1 MRRGP
6 DRDLD
11 RTPARSSAGP
21 RATGGAVVGTLLG
34 RLTLDV
40 RGGEGARGPDRS
52 KHAWYAECP
61 TPGLRNHLLDGGRR
75 PRAHGPEL
83 CKTRDLKRVRTCPD
97 LASSPLSQTHDQKR
111 ASAIGIY
118 PEDVVDPVPEPGV
131 RRAERLCEKA
141 VTVLGVDGA
150 GLSMMTTAGH
160 RGTVCATDQ
169 IARRIEDLQ
178 FTLGEGPCYDA
189 FIGSGP
195 ILVPDINAATSMAAS
210 SWPVFTEEV
219 AAAGVGALFAFP
231 LMIGA
236 IPLGAL
242 DFYRCRPGELSS
254 DQLATA
260 WDIAD
265 AAAGSLL
272 DMRSGT
278 GLDLPEESAPRGAS
292 YRLEVHQATGMIS
305 VQLETALDEALLL
318 LRAYAFAEDID
329 IDDVARDVVAGR
341 LHLTRERD

>member
-1 MRRGP
+1 M
-6 DRDLD
+6 
-11 RTPARSSAGP
+11 
-21 RATGGAVVGTLLG
+21 
-34 RLTLDV
+34 
-40 RGGEGARGPDRS
+40 
-52 KHAWYAECP
+52 
-61 TPGLRNHLLDGGRR
+61 
-75 PRAHGPEL
+75 
-83 CKTRDLKRVRTCPD
+83 
-97 LASSPLSQTHDQKR
+97 
-111 ASAIGIY
+111 GIY
-118 PEDVVDPVPEPGV
+118 PEDPADPLPEPGV
-131 RRAERLCEKA
+131 RRAERLCQKA
-141 VTVLGVDGA
+141 VTILGVDGA

-189 FIGSGP
+189 FAGSGP
-195 ILVPDINAATSMAAS
+195 VLVPDVNAATGTTAS
-210 SWPVFTEEV
+210 SWPVFAEAV

-242 DFYRCRPGELSS
+242 DFYRRRPGELSS
-254 DQLATA
+254 DQLVAA
-260 WDIAD
+260 WDVAD

-278 GLDLPEESAPRGAS
+278 GVDLPEESAPRGAS

-305 VQLETALDEALLL
+305 VQLEIALDEALLL

>member
-1 MRRGP
+1 
-6 DRDLD
+6 L
-11 RTPARSSAGP
+11 
-21 RATGGAVVGTLLG
+21 
-34 RLTLDV
+34 
-40 RGGEGARGPDRS
+40 
-52 KHAWYAECP
+52 
-61 TPGLRNHLLDGGRR
+61 
-75 PRAHGPEL
+75 
-83 CKTRDLKRVRTCPD
+83 
-97 LASSPLSQTHDQKR
+97 
-111 ASAIGIY
+111 
-118 PEDVVDPVPEPGV
+118 PEDRVNPLPEPGV

-150 GLSMMTTAGH
+150 GLSMMTSAGH

-189 FIGSGP
+189 FTGSGP
-195 ILVPDINAATSMAAS
+195 VQVPDVNAPASMMAS
-210 SWPVFTEEV
+210 PWPVFSQVV

-242 DFYRCRPGELSS
+242 DFYRRRPGELST
-254 DQLATA
+254 DQLRAA

-272 DMRSGT
+272 DLRSGA
-278 GLDLPEESAPRGAS
+278 GVDLPEDAAPRGAS

-305 VQLETALDEALLL
+305 VQLGTPLDEALML
-318 LRAYAFAEDID
+318 LRAHAFAEDID

-341 LHLTRERD
+341 LHLTREED

>member
-1 MRRGP
+1 MGIYLEDP
-6 DRDLD
+6 
-11 RTPARSSAGP
+11 AGP
-21 RATGGAVVGTLLG
+21 L
-34 RLTLDV
+34 
-40 RGGEGARGPDRS
+40 
-52 KHAWYAECP
+52 
-61 TPGLRNHLLDGGRR
+61 
-75 PRAHGPEL
+75 
-83 CKTRDLKRVRTCPD
+83 
-97 LASSPLSQTHDQKR
+97 
-111 ASAIGIY
+111 
-118 PEDVVDPVPEPGV
+118 PEPGV
-131 RRAERLCEKA
+131 RRAERLCQKA
-141 VTVLGVDGA
+141 VTILGVDGA

-189 FIGSGP
+189 FAGSGP
-195 ILVPDINAATSMAAS
+195 VLVPDVNAATGTTAS
-210 SWPVFTEEV
+210 SWPVFAEAV

-242 DFYRCRPGELSS
+242 DFYRRRPGELSS
-254 DQLATA
+254 DQLVAA
-260 WDIAD
+260 WDVAD

-278 GLDLPEESAPRGAS
+278 GVDLPEESAPRGAS

-305 VQLETALDEALLL
+305 VQLEIALDEALLL

>member
-1 MRRGP
+1 M
-6 DRDLD
+6 
-11 RTPARSSAGP
+11 
-21 RATGGAVVGTLLG
+21 
-34 RLTLDV
+34 
-40 RGGEGARGPDRS
+40 
-52 KHAWYAECP
+52 
-61 TPGLRNHLLDGGRR
+61 
-75 PRAHGPEL
+75 
-83 CKTRDLKRVRTCPD
+83 
-97 LASSPLSQTHDQKR
+97 
-111 ASAIGIY
+111 GIY
-118 PEDVVDPVPEPGV
+118 PQDPLDPLPEPGV
-131 RRAERLCEKA
+131 RRAERLCQKA
-141 VTVLGVDGA
+141 VTILGVDGA

-189 FIGSGP
+189 FSGSGP
-195 ILVPDINAATSMAAS
+195 VLWPDVDGATSTTAS
-210 SWPVFTEEV
+210 SWPVFAGEV

-242 DFYRCRPGELSS
+242 DFYRRRPGELTS
-254 DQLATA
+254 DQLVAA

-278 GLDLPEESAPRGAS
+278 GVDLSEDSAPRGAS

-318 LRAYAFAEDID
+318 LRAHAFAEDVD